1 MKIIRQRATLIGC
14 TTVAFLFILVFVY
27 AIMRDVIEIWPLLFK
42 ALPVALVGGFV
53 VGVGYYFFAKWQY
66 DKKRHS

>member
-1 MKIIRQRATLIGC
+1 MRQRATLLGC

-42 ALPVALVGGFV
+42 ALPVACVGGCV
-53 VGVGYYFFAKWQY
+53 VGFAYYFFAQWQY
-66 DKKRHS
+66 NKERHS